1 MLSFP
6 TDEPTRHEWVCTRN
20 PRSLSGVF
28 QPGWVM
34 RCPLAR
40 TRKDGR
46 LATCGGD
53 LGRAPLWVREA
64 VVRGPVGL
72 PPIPNAEH
80 ERRTCGSC
88 CKTLDVFLVRQAQS
102 LEATG

>member
-6 TDEPTRHEWVCTRN
+6 TDEPTRDEWVRTRN

-34 RCPLAR
+34 RCTLSRVRPSGMR
-40 TRKDGR
+40 Q
-46 LATCGGD
+46 TCAGS
-53 LGRAPLWVREA
+53 LGRAPMWVREA

-72 PPIPNAEH
+72 PPIANAEH